1 MTNNKNLH
9 IFEDFAVNR
18 KRHLKKIFR
27 ISLDGQYAN
36 KYDIYLT
43 SLKFKLLQ
51 YTIANN
57 QLRKGNFMATQKQIK
72 ANRKNAQ
79 KSTGP
84 KTDEGKAAVSQ
95 NAVKHGLFAQSVI
108 YGENQA
114 EYEAFHDNFL
124 ADHAPVVAMELFLAE
139 RAANLAW
146 RLKRAERMQNEVI
159 EDMIGR
165 KVTTNPARRARESY
179 YYNQGRR
186 PDEPGVDLDD
196 LPLGRIATIDFG
208 YCRVLDRMLMYERR
222 IENSLHKTLREL
234 ERRQLIR
241 QFKQQEAEQELS
253 RQETNQL
260 AENNSDLKKRN
271 ISLRCHS
278 WWKVW

>member
-1 MTNNKNLH
+1 
-9 IFEDFAVNR
+9 
-18 KRHLKKIFR
+18 
-27 ISLDGQYAN
+27 
-36 KYDIYLT
+36 
-43 SLKFKLLQ
+43 
-51 YTIANN
+51 
-57 QLRKGNFMATQKQIK
+57 MATEKQIN

-84 KTDEGKAAVSQ
+84 KTDEGKATVSQ

-108 YGENQA
+108 YGENQV

-124 ADHAPVVAMELFLAE
+124 AEHTPVGAMELFLAE

-165 KVTTNPARRARESY
+165 LVTTNPARRRREDY

-186 PDEPGVDLDD
+186 PDEPGIDLDE
-196 LPLGRIATIDFG
+196 LPLGRIATSDFA

-222 IENSLHKTLREL
+222 IENSLQKTLSEL
-234 ERRQLIR
+234 ERQQLIR
-241 QFKQQEAEQELS
+241 QFQQQEAEQELS
-253 RQETNQL
+253 RQEPSLLTEKNG
-260 AENNSDLKKRN
+260 DLKKQSQFVPGLMGAN
-271 ISLRCHS
+271 SLLERDYDNNSPVGEDQNKPNQNQFQTHAALKAGRSIRCS
-278 WWKVW
+278 SDI